1 MADSELVR
9 RYVLCPRLDKTF
21 HLVGKRWIGQIIDV
35 LHYGPCRFTDLARLI
50 DGLSDRI
57 LSERLKELEQAGVVQ
72 RHSECHSNRYTY
84 ALTEKG
90 QALAGTL
97 EHLKAWAEQWMT

>member
-35 LHYGPCRFTDLARLI
+35 LHYGP
-50 DGLSDRI
+50 
-57 LSERLKELEQAGVVQ
+57 
-72 RHSECHSNRYTY
+72 
-84 ALTEKG
+84 
-90 QALAGTL
+90 
-97 EHLKAWAEQWMT
+97 